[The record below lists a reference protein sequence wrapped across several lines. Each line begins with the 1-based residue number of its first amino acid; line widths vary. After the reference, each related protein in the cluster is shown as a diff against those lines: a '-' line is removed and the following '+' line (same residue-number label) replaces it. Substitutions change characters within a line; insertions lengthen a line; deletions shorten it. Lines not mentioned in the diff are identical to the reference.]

1 MNERPPSDNLER
13 RRRAA
18 LAARIDDLFIPDRS
32 DMAVEALDRVVLLNR
47 PPIDRFIE
55 IVRRALHDGPHPGP
69 GPGDLLK
76 AFRAEAERLEAQ
88 ERSAAE
94 RLEDAS
100 SSLPGSHGMRD
111 DWHAREKARESAQA
125 ANRAEVVAPDSL
137 ESPPSASLFEHLEFA
152 GQHLIRACTPSILL
166 EQRVAG
172 DILLTDVSVSYSAV
186 GSPIAGSGVF
196 EKVNQAV
203 ADYYGVDH
211 AWSMV
216 NGSTGCNWV
225 IARWLRYRLTD
236 EVVLIARGSHVS
248 VPQSSIDFGLNWGYI
263 DGDVADEY
271 EALLPATP
279 QRVRA
284 AAVAALDAGERIGAV
299 WLNGP
304 SYEGATLD
312 VAGARQALVD
322 LGLDVPLI
330 VDEAWGSHFPQM
342 SPVGIVSAIARGADL
357 VNSSTHKQ
365 AGGLQGTAVI
375 ALANTCRIR
384 PGEIDAAVAS
394 MMSTSP
400 SFHLLSSIQGTY
412 AFLNT
417 HPDPFG
423 RLREK
428 ADRLRRHLRV
438 ADPEIEFFP
447 EGSDGLG
454 SLLVDPLKVVVRTNR
469 YPATGYGL
477 EKALRERRV
486 IVEMATS
493 DSITFLITHQLR
505 DADVDAIVA
514 WLLACIDAAEP
525 EPEARVQAAR
535 TDDAGDDGVVVRALP
550 PAEAAHRGMREGEF
564 VAADVA
570 PGRIAG
576 ERIAIYP
583 PGIPVIVEG
592 DRITKGQIRAIQG
605 AVRLGAHTARSSG
618 RSDRRGDDG
627 EDLHILVL
635 PEVS

>member
-1 MNERPPSDNLER
+1 MSEGPPSHDPER
-13 RRRAA
+13 RRRAER
-18 LAARIDDLFIPDRS
+18 AARIDDLFIPDRS
-32 DMAVEALDRVVLLNR
+32 DMAVEALDRVVLLSR

-69 GPGDLLK
+69 GLGDLLK
-76 AFRAEAERLEAQ
+76 AFRDEAEGLEAR
-88 ERSAAE
+88 ERAAAQ
-94 RLEDAS
+94 RLADAS
-100 SSLPGSHGMRD
+100 SSLLGLHDLKDEG
-111 DWHAREKARESAQA
+111 HALAAARERAKAAH
-125 ANRAEVVAPDSL
+125 RAEVVAPDSFD
-137 ESPPSASLFEHLEFA
+137 PPPFDSLFEHLEFA
-152 GQHLIRACTPSILL
+152 GQHLIRACTPSVLL

-172 DILLTDVSVSYSAV
+172 DILQTDVSVSYSAV
-186 GSPIAGSGVF
+186 GSPIAGTKMF
-196 EKVNQAV
+196 EKINQAV
-203 ADYYGVDH
+203 ADYYGVKH

-248 VPQSSIDFGLNWGYI
+248 VPQSSIDFGLNWRYI

-279 QRVRA
+279 ERVRA
-284 AAVAALDAGERIGAV
+284 AAVGALEDGERIGAV

-312 VAGARQALVD
+312 VAGIRQTLVD
-322 LGLDVPLI
+322 LGLEVPLI
-330 VDEAWGSHFPQM
+330 VDEAWGSHFPKM

-375 ALANTCRIR
+375 ALANTGRIR
-384 PGEIDAAVAS
+384 PAEIDAAVAS

-412 AFLNT
+412 EFLNA

-423 RLREK
+423 RLSEK
-428 ADRLRRHLRV
+428 ADRLRRHLRA

-447 EGSDGLG
+447 EGAEGLG

-477 EKALRERRV
+477 EGALAKHRV
-486 IVEMATS
+486 IVEMATRE
-493 DSITFLITHQLR
+493 SITFLITHQLR

-525 EPEARVQAAR
+525 EPEAQVQTAS
-535 TDDAGDDGVVVRALP
+535 TDDADDDEVVVRALP
-550 PAEAAHRGMREGEF
+550 PTEAAHRGMREGEF
-564 VAADVA
+564 VPADVA

-592 DRITKGQIRAIQG
+592 DQITKGQIRAIQG

-618 RSDRRGDDG
+618 RRDRPGDDG

-635 PEVS
+635 PEES